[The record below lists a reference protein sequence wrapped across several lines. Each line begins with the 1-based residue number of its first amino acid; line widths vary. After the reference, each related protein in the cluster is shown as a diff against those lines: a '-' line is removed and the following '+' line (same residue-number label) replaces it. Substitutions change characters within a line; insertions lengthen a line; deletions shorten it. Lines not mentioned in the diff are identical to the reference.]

1 MLKGISTLLL
11 AAVSLFGAYFS
22 ILALFG
28 LRKPR
33 RQPETGNLMKFA
45 VLVPARNEAACI
57 SGIIK
62 SMSMQDYPKELIHT
76 YIIPN
81 NCTDDTAQVAKLA
94 GARILNVSSSVKSK
108 GAALEEA
115 SAVLLSSPENYDAFC
130 VFDADNEAD
139 TGFIAAMNRA
149 LASGTRV
156 AKSRILCKNRTQ
168 SWVCACYDIYFCF
181 ANIFLNRARE
191 NIGLSARAIGTGL
204 AVRRDYLSEIGGF
217 SSQTIT
223 EDAEFFVD
231 CAINGER
238 IAYCGDALTY
248 DEAPLSFKTSLVQR
262 KRWVSGIMEVTRMKI
277 ALLAQSL
284 GQSGHALK
292 TTDTAIQLFASYAQA
307 VTPFIA
313 LLDFASAPLEFLKS
327 VPLSLGTAYLVG
339 MANAFLALLF
349 ERRLSWRMA
358 AGILMYP
365 IFIFSFMPLQTIS
378 LFWKTTKWHEIHH
391 TGVQL
396 RTREKAA

>member
-1 MLKGISTLLL
+1 MLEGISTLLFT
-11 AAVSLFGAYFS
+11 AASLFGAYFS

-33 RQPETGNLMKFA
+33 RKPETEARMKFA
-45 VLVPARNEAACI
+45 VLVPARNEEACI
-57 SGIIK
+57 SGIIE
-62 SMSMQDYPKELIHT
+62 SMSRQDYPKELIHT

-81 NCTDDTAQVAKLA
+81 NCTDDTAMVAKRA
-94 GARILNVSSSVKSK
+94 GARIINVSAAVKNK

-115 SAVLLSSPENYDAFC
+115 SNILLDSPENYGAFC

-139 TGFIAAMNRA
+139 PGFITAMNRA
-149 LASGTRV
+149 LTSGARV
-156 AKSRILCKNRTQ
+156 VKSRILCKNRTQ

-191 NIGLSARAIGTGL
+191 NLELSARAIGTGL

-248 DEAPLSFKTSLVQR
+248 DESPLSFKTSLTQR
-262 KRWVSGIMEVTRMKI
+262 KRWVSGVMEVTGIK
-277 ALLAQSL
+277 LPELVQSL
-284 GQSGHALK
+284 GRSGHTIKVA
-292 TTDTAIQLFASYAQA
+292 DTAIQLFASYAQA
-307 VTPFIA
+307 LTPFAI
-313 LLDFASAPLEFLKS
+313 LLGFASAPPEFLES
-327 VPLSLGTAYLVG
+327 LPLSLATAYLAAMG
-339 MANAFLALLF
+339 NAFLALLF
-349 ERRLSWRMA
+349 ERRLSWKMTI
-358 AGILMYP
+358 GILMYP
-365 IFIFSFMPLQTIS
+365 IFIFSFVPLQTIS
-378 LFWKTTKWHEIHH
+378 LFWKTTKWHEIRH

-396 RTREKAA
+396 RAKEKAA

>member
-1 MLKGISTLLL
+1 MLEGISTLLL
-11 AAVSLFGAYFS
+11 TAASLFGAYFS
-22 ILALFG
+22 ILALFS

-33 RQPETGNLMKFA
+33 RWPEAETHMKFA

-62 SMSMQDYPKELIHT
+62 SMGGQDYPKELIHT
-76 YIIPN
+76 YVIPN
-81 NCTDDTAQVAKLA
+81 NCTDDTAQVAKRA
-94 GARILNVSSSVKSK
+94 GARILNVSGSVRSK

-115 SAVLLSSPENYDAFC
+115 SAVLLSSLENYDAFC

-139 TGFIAAMNRA
+139 PGFIAAMNRTLSA
-149 LASGTRV
+149 GARV

-204 AVRRDYLSEIGGF
+204 AVRADYLREIGGF

-231 CAINGER
+231 CAIHGQR

-248 DEAPLSFKTSLVQR
+248 DEAPLSFKTSLTQR
-262 KRWVSGIMEVTRMKI
+262 KRWVSGIMEVTGMKLP
-277 ALLAQSL
+277 LLASSFHR
-284 GQSGHALK
+284 GGHALR
-292 TTDTAIQLFASYAQA
+292 TADTAIQLFASYAQA
-307 VTPFIA
+307 LVPFAI
-313 LLDFASAPLEFLKS
+313 LMGLASAPLEALKS
-327 VPLSLGTAYLVG
+327 LPLSLGTAYLAG
-339 MANAFLALLF
+339 TANAFLALLF

-358 AGILMYP
+358 PGILMYP
-365 IFIFSFMPLQTIS
+365 IFIFSFVPLQTIS
-378 LFWKTTKWHEIHH
+378 LFWKTTKWHEIRH

-396 RTREKAA
+396 RAKEKAA